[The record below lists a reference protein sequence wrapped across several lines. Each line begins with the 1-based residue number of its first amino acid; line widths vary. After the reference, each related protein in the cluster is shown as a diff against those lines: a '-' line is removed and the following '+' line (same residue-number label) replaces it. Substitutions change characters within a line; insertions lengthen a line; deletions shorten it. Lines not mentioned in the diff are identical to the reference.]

1 MTKGLSSHASRRSI
15 PALALL
21 GALAACHGNDS
32 AGLSPQDNAAA
43 AAISNAIAANST
55 AATLEGLPVPQPK
68 ASALAYDVPPS
79 FVGRWGLTR
88 ADCDPDRAD
97 TKGLLTIAPDKL
109 SFYESKGRVDRI
121 VRHSPYDVT
130 LQLDMSGEGQ
140 SWTSTMR
147 LTLDA
152 ASTRLVRTE
161 GDRSYRYQRC

>member
-1 MTKGLSSHASRRSI
+1 M
-15 PALALL
+15 L
-21 GALAACHGNDS
+21 GVLTACHGDN
-32 AGLSPQDNAAA
+32 ARPTHQDNQAA
-43 AAISNAIAANST
+43 AAIDNAVAANLT
-55 AATLEGLPVPQPK
+55 AAALKGLPVPQPK

-79 FVGRWGLTR
+79 FVGRWGLTP

-97 TKGLLTIAPDKL
+97 TKGLLTIASDKL

-121 VRHSPYDVT
+121 TRHSPYDVT
-130 LQLDMSGEGQ
+130 LALDMTGEGQ

-152 ASTRLVRTE
+152 ASTRLIRTE